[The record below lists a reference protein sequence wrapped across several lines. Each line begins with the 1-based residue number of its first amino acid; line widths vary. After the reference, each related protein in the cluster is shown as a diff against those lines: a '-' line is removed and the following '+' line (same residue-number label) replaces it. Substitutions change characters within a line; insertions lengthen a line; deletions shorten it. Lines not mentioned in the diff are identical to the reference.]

1 MAISRDEDIPAL
13 VYEARPVIRSDSRL
27 VQRRVWREQRSNV
40 NDDDVENNVVRVEEE
55 EQRLSVPLIDSSSRP
70 ERLFLKGLGWRSSWG
85 LVISSSTVFW
95 LPSGSSCV
103 DHVRCCVLLFGE
115 AVLGSFCCAVFF
127 KPCDVLKVL
136 KVKRIYTSNFPDEF
150 QLSFSIPLAVISTDS
165 EKKIC
170 DHPLLSTKRAAED
183 VLEGMESTLT
193 PEEAGVAE
201 RLAMHIADNVDTD
214 DFQTKNDSI
223 SCKLSFIMSL
233 LTRKMLS
240 LIQDSLTS
248 NCYSFLRIDGT
259 TKAPDR
265 LKTVEQLWKKIFTES
280 RCTREACLK
289 TVTEHKEQ
297 IRYFSQQDLRE
308 LFSLPKGGFD
318 VSPTQQQLY
327 GEHYNQIKLDEFL
340 ESHVKFL
347 ETLGI
352 SGVSHQSLLFSKTAL
367 IQQNEVEE
375 IRKKERR
382 RRGTTSYLG
391 GPSASSSQDNM
402 NN

>member
-1 MAISRDEDIPAL
+1 MQHDNALSQEEERIPGFELKVDEFEAYLKDGGSIL
-13 VYEARPVIRSDSRL
+13 IIKRGKYIYEAFLHSQIV
-27 VQRRVWREQRSNV
+27 
-40 NDDDVENNVVRVEEE
+40 
-55 EQRLSVPLIDSSSRP
+55 LSAFD
-70 ERLFLKGLGWRSSWG
+70 
-85 LVISSSTVFW
+85 
-95 LPSGSSCV
+95 GS
-103 DHVRCCVLLFGE
+103 
-115 AVLGSFCCAVFF
+115 
-127 KPCDVLKVL
+127 
-136 KVKRIYTSNFPDEF
+136 
-150 QLSFSIPLAVISTDS
+150 PLAALAILK
-165 EKKIC
+165 KKIC

-201 RLAMHIADNVDTD
+201 RLAMHIAQENLIPVKAPCSNLFPDT
-214 DFQTKNDSI
+214 
-223 SCKLSFIMSL
+223 
-233 LTRKMLS
+233 
-240 LIQDSLTS
+240 QDAKSHS
-248 NCYSFLRIDGT
+248 
-259 TKAPDR
+259 APDR
-265 LKTVEQLWKKIFTES
+265 LKTVEQQSKKIFTES

-327 GEHYNQIKLDEFL
+327 EEHYNQIKLDEFL

-352 SGVSHQSLLFSKTAL
+352 SGVSHHSLLFSKTAP

-375 IRKKERR
+375 IMR

-402 NN
+402 NNGAEYAFKPKDVKLDKRIINISPIDENDLSEREIKARVSRLSMLFQNKSMVASLPDRGAKIQKQIAELTRELEEIKAAQSSDMSHQVIDISQKMHIILQS

>member
-1 MAISRDEDIPAL
+1 
-13 VYEARPVIRSDSRL
+13 
-27 VQRRVWREQRSNV
+27 
-40 NDDDVENNVVRVEEE
+40 
-55 EQRLSVPLIDSSSRP
+55 
-70 ERLFLKGLGWRSSWG
+70 
-85 LVISSSTVFW
+85 
-95 LPSGSSCV
+95 
-103 DHVRCCVLLFGE
+103 
-115 AVLGSFCCAVFF
+115 
-127 KPCDVLKVL
+127 
-136 KVKRIYTSNFPDEF
+136 
-150 QLSFSIPLAVISTDS
+150 
-165 EKKIC
+165 
-170 DHPLLSTKRAAED
+170 
-183 VLEGMESTLT
+183 MESTLT

-201 RLAMHIADNVDTD
+201 RLAMHIADNVDTN

-297 IRYFSQQDLRE
+297 IRFFSQQDLRE

-318 VSPTQQQLY
+318 VSPTQHQLY
-327 GEHYNQIKLDEFL
+327 EEHYNQIKLDEFL

-352 SGVSHQSLLFSKTAL
+352 SGVSHHSLLFSKTAP

-402 NN
+402 NNGAEYAFKPKDVKLDKRIINISPIDEYDLSEREIKARVSRLSMLFQNKKVWSQVYLIEERKYRNRLLN

>member
-1 MAISRDEDIPAL
+1 
-13 VYEARPVIRSDSRL
+13 
-27 VQRRVWREQRSNV
+27 
-40 NDDDVENNVVRVEEE
+40 
-55 EQRLSVPLIDSSSRP
+55 
-70 ERLFLKGLGWRSSWG
+70 
-85 LVISSSTVFW
+85 
-95 LPSGSSCV
+95 
-103 DHVRCCVLLFGE
+103 
-115 AVLGSFCCAVFF
+115 
-127 KPCDVLKVL
+127 
-136 KVKRIYTSNFPDEF
+136 
-150 QLSFSIPLAVISTDS
+150 
-165 EKKIC
+165 
-170 DHPLLSTKRAAED
+170 
-183 VLEGMESTLT
+183 MESTLT

-201 RLAMHIADNVDTD
+201 RLAMHIAQENLIPVKAPCSNLFPDT
-214 DFQTKNDSI
+214 
-223 SCKLSFIMSL
+223 
-233 LTRKMLS
+233 
-240 LIQDSLTS
+240 QDA
-248 NCYSFLRIDGT
+248 NFLRIDGT

-265 LKTVEQLWKKIFTES
+265 LKTVEQQSKKIFTES

-327 GEHYNQIKLDEFL
+327 EEHYNQIKLDEFL

-352 SGVSHQSLLFSKTAL
+352 SGVSHHSLLFSKTAP

-375 IRKKERR
+375 IMR

-402 NN
+402 NNGAEYAFKPKDVKLDKRIINISPIDENDLSEREIKARVSRLSMLFQNKVSLSFCFWVSYVRESMVASLPDRGAKIQKQIAELTRELEEIKAAQSSDMSHQVIDISQKMHIILQS